1 MSNSTRPLKK
11 TPRPRPASGSSKE
24 NSLPPSEPTIP
35 LPLDLKS
42 ARALVDAEDRV
53 LSVADVV
60 RLVPY
65 SRTKVNQMIAERRIE
80 MIYVSGRRIITRK
93 KFREAADSG
102 FPLPIRARRQ
112 QERRLSDLRRAARAA
127 LKDPSASNLE
137 RLEEA
142 AA

>member
-1 MSNSTRPLKK
+1 MNDNPDHT
-11 TPRPRPASGSSKE
+11 
-24 NSLPPSEPTIP
+24 
-35 LPLDLKS
+35 PLDLKS
-42 ARALVDAEDRV
+42 ARALIDAEDRV

-102 FPLPIRARRQ
+102 FPLPVRAKRQ

-127 LKDPSASNLE
+127 VKDPSISNLR
-137 RLEEA
+137 RLVEA
-142 AA
+142 AV